1 MAITLDSANSP
12 LRIDALPLP
21 EVGVIG
27 MTICPG
33 KKRPA
38 SISGDW
44 DRDLGSDL
52 RVVHDWGAKIVVT
65 LLEDFEFEEVQVE
78 ALGEMVQALGMGWI
92 HLPIP
97 DKQAPGAGFSPA
109 WAVAGPLIHA
119 CLQRGGKI
127 LIHCMGGI
135 GRTGTIAAQILMERG
150 VPTEQAMA
158 EVRRVRKGAIETV
171 VQEQY
176 LAAWRQDTVARGG

>member
-1 MAITLDSANSP
+1 MAITLDSLNSP

-21 EVGVIG
+21 EGGAIG

-44 DRDLGSDL
+44 DRDLAIDL
-52 RVVHDWGAKIVVT
+52 QVVRDWRAEIVVT
-65 LLEDFEFEEVQVE
+65 LLEDCEFEEVQVE
-78 ALGEMVQALGMGWI
+78 ALGEMVQALGMCWV

-97 DKQAPGAGFSPA
+97 DKQAPGLDFSPA
-109 WAVAGPLIHA
+109 WAVAGQQIQT
-119 CLQRGGKI
+119 CLQHGGKI

-176 LAAWRQDTVARGG
+176 LAAWRQNPIGHGD

>member
-1 MAITLDSANSP
+1 MAITLDSTNSL

-21 EVGVIG
+21 EGGAIG

-44 DRDLGSDL
+44 DRDLGRDL
-52 RVVHDWGAKIVVT
+52 QVVRDWGAEIVVT
-65 LLEDFEFEEVQVE
+65 LLEDFEFEEVRVE
-78 ALGEMVQALGMGWI
+78 ALGERVQALGMRWV

-97 DKQAPGAGFSPA
+97 DKQAPGAGFSAA
-109 WAVAGPLIHA
+109 WVIAGPPIHA
-119 CLQRGGKI
+119 CLQHGGKI

-150 VPTEQAMA
+150 VPTELAMA

-176 LAAWRQDTVARGG
+176 LAAWRQGSVGYVD